1 MESPE
6 SMSARKSDHIRIC
19 ETYVD
24 PIFKGEYSAFGFSAH
39 AASSGVGNLNDV
51 FTKKSDSWRH
61 FDDIVLPHTA
71 LPKFA
76 PRQVNLKA
84 RMFDKSFAAPFLITG
99 MTGGVERGEQINE
112 NLARLAVEKNIPMGL
127 GSQRM
132 MMLDSKFTPLFTVKK
147 KFPELFLIGNV
158 GAVSLCKLKK
168 KRAGLL
174 TSEDINRTIETC
186 KLNAFAIHLNA
197 LQECVQPEGEHEFET
212 VLENLHEIVPQISVP
227 VIIKE
232 VGAGM
237 CFSDIQ
243 NLLELPIAGIDVGGT
258 GGTSWSFVEGQRMG
272 EHTTTRRLGNLFQN
286 TGIPTVQGLKN
297 ALLQGKEL
305 SDKNISIVA
314 TGGVRNGVH
323 VAKALALGANF
334 SGIGLPFF
342 KAALAENALELL
354 NAEFNFFEQS
364 LRVAMVCAGVESV
377 DGLRNLSGENVTWK

>member
-1 MESPE
+1 
-6 SMSARKSDHIRIC
+6 
-19 ETYVD
+19 
-24 PIFKGEYSAFGFSAH
+24 
-39 AASSGVGNLNDV
+39 
-51 FTKKSDSWRH
+51 
-61 FDDIVLPHTA
+61 
-71 LPKFA
+71 
-76 PRQVNLKA
+76 
-84 RMFDKSFAAPFLITG
+84 
-99 MTGGVERGEQINE
+99 
-112 NLARLAVEKNIPMGL
+112 
-127 GSQRM
+127 M